1 MAAKSSGAGR
11 AVLSRA
17 GSRTSDEAPLDPR
30 VLVSRERVLTTTLDL
45 LTETGLGEL
54 TIDDIS
60 RRSGVAKTTIY
71 RHWPNRSALVIDA
84 CSRMTDGEQAPPD
97 TGSLDGDLRAI
108 LTNIAD
114 LLGTARWSSILPSIV
129 DAAERDPEFAGI
141 HSRIQHGHA
150 APLKAALD
158 RAALRG
164 EIPPATD
171 RNGSAAALL
180 GPLFYRRWF
189 AREQINAEFVEVI
202 IRSAI
207 AGLHQD
213 PRKPKREQAAAKRRP
228 ASSQSPAS
236 A

>member
-1 MAAKSSGAGR
+1 MSKTSSVERRGTLAR
-11 AVLSRA
+11 EES
-17 GSRTSDEAPLDPR
+17 LDPR

-45 LTETGLGEL
+45 LTEAGLDEL

-71 RHWPNRSALVIDA
+71 RHWPNRSSLVIDA
-84 CSRMTDGEQAPPD
+84 CSRMTEGAAAPPD
-97 TGSLDGDLRAI
+97 TGSLEGDVRAI

-114 LLGTARWSSILPSIV
+114 LLRTARWSSIVPSIV
-129 DAAERDPEFAGI
+129 DVAEHDPAFAEI

-150 APLKAALD
+150 APLRSALD

-164 EIPPATD
+164 EIRSTTD
-171 RNGSAAALL
+171 RDAITAALL

-189 AREQINAEFVEVI
+189 SREQIDAKFLETI

-207 AGLHQD
+207 ADLRRD
-213 PRKPKREQAAAKRRP
+213 RRRPKREQSR
-228 ASSQSPAS
+228 Q
-236 A
+236 